1 VNITISAGIGTA
13 VADFTQPE
21 DNILALADKQLYA
34 AKNAGRNN
42 VQGSHLDLIQQQ
54 D

>member
-1 VNITISAGIGTA
+1 LH
-13 VADFTQPE
+13 QPE
-21 DNILALADKQLYA
+21 DIILALADKQLYA

-42 VQGSHLDLIQQQ
+42 VQGSHLNIIQQQ

>member
-13 VADFTQPE
+13 IADLNKSE
-21 DNILALADKQLYA
+21 DIILALADKQLYA

-42 VQGSHLDLIQQQ
+42 VQGGHVDDIQQQ